1 MLGDHAT
8 AVEVAMTA
16 THAVTREASSDAS
29 RGSSSAGSSA
39 GRLSTGRASARRPAP
54 FWTIKRRD
62 AATGYLFIAPQLI
75 GVVVFVLIPV
85 GLAIYYSLNKW
96 NIFSGKLSFVGGA
109 NYAAL
114 AADPQLPSVLG
125 ATAVFSLGVVVLN
138 LALGLGLAVMLN
150 RRFRGVTV
158 FRTLFFSPV
167 VVSVVAWTLVWGFLL
182 QDNGGINGLL
192 AQFGI
197 HGPNWLQQGPTA
209 MLVVIVTQ
217 VVRSVG
223 VNMVLFLSALQGVP
237 SELYEAAR
245 IDGASSRTIFTR
257 ITLPL
262 ISPTLLLTAIITIVG
277 ALQAFAQIAVLTKG
291 GPGLSTT
298 VLVYYVFQQAFTF
311 NNIGYG
317 STLALM
323 LLTFVML
330 LTVLQWQLRKKW
342 VFFED

>member
-1 MLGDHAT
+1 MPNSQQVTRGASLDAPRVTGARR
-8 AVEVAMTA
+8 A
-16 THAVTREASSDAS
+16 TH
-29 RGSSSAGSSA
+29 
-39 GRLSTGRASARRPAP
+39 
-54 FWTIKRRD
+54 FWTARRRD
-62 AATGYLFIAPQLI
+62 ALTGYVFIAPQLL
-75 GVVVFVLIPV
+75 GVIVFVLVPV
-85 GLAIYYSLNKW
+85 GLAIYFSLNEW
-96 NIFSGKLSFVGGA
+96 NIFTGTMTFVGGD

-114 AADPQLPSVLG
+114 ASDPQLPSVLT
-125 ATAVFSLGVVVLN
+125 ATAIFSGGVVVLN
-138 LALGLGLAVMLN
+138 LALGLTLAVLLN
-150 RRFRGVTV
+150 RRFRGVTL

-182 QDNGGINGLL
+182 QDNGGINAAL
-192 AQFGI
+192 ATIGVA
-197 HGPNWLQQGPTA
+197 GPNWLQEGSTA
-209 MLVVIVTQ
+209 MIAVVVTQ

-223 VNMVLFLSALQGVP
+223 INMVLFLSALQGVP
-237 SELYEAAR
+237 QELYEAGR
-245 IDGASSRTIFTR
+245 LDGARNSTLFTR

-277 ALQAFAQIAVLTKG
+277 ALQAFAQIAVLTEG

-298 VLVYYVFQQAFTF
+298 VLVYYVFQQAFDF

-330 LTVLQWQLRKKW
+330 LTVLQWQLRRKL